1 MHVRLHPCRRICC
14 VQVPEDCFHVC
25 SVHMCVYSD
34 PRKHS
39 CRESRA
45 RLCCYIRPKYCTAD
59 EPSFCR
65 RSVTFGLTTMPLRQ
79 LDPSMRMCRLFAIQ
93 VTRMRAFIH
102 PSITMTSSA
111 VSSGNEE
118 WFISRYILMAQ
129 LFHKREHGL
138 NHDFGQRPHR
148 GRIGR

>member
-1 MHVRLHPCRRICC
+1 MIWMHLRLHPCRRICC
-14 VQVPEDCFHVC
+14 VQVPEDFCHVC

-39 CRESRA
+39 WRESRA
-45 RLCCYIRPKYCTAD
+45 RVCCPKYCTAD

-93 VTRMRAFIH
+93 ATRSAWVHSSTRPLLWHLPLCKAAMMKGLFLDI
-102 PSITMTSSA
+102 SIYSWLSISQKRT
-111 VSSGNEE
+111 
-118 WFISRYILMAQ
+118 WFES
-129 LFHKREHGL
+129 LFWAAA
-138 NHDFGQRPHR
+138 P
-148 GRIGR
+148 